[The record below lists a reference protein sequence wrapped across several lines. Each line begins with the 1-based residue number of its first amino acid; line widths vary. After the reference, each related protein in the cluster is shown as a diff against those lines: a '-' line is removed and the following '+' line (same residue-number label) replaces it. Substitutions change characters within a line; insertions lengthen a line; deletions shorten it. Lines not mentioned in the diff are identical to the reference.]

1 MSMPRRWRTRTRL
14 PTRAFLGRGHPR
26 GAQGGGYRVDR
37 QSEGELGSRRREGR
51 LLPGVPPPA
60 AIPANPV
67 QALRALHD
75 AQGLR
80 LHART
85 AIPGW
90 LGERLNVGWAID
102 VMHPLAG

>member
-1 MSMPRRWRTRTRL
+1 MSMPRRWRTRTRPAL
-14 PTRAFLGRGHPR
+14 GLLGRRPPR
-26 GAQGGGYRVDR
+26 AVQGGGSQVDR
-37 QSEGELGSRRREGR
+37 QSEGELRSGRRDGR